1 MTSLPGRACV
11 QPEGIMNIT
20 LSRAGATVAT
30 AAVAAALALAPTAAQ
45 AAPTPQASSAA
56 DWLAAQVPSDTHLF
70 ASVYG
75 PGEFDS
81 FVDYGLNLDLQHA
94 LDTFGDTATADQV
107 YGAVVAD
114 TAAYTDA
121 WGTRYSGNM
130 GKLATYVAL
139 HGDDPTAID
148 DRDLIAELAEL
159 MVTEGAEQ
167 GRLKDSP
174 DGEYQS
180 ANTVGQAWG
189 VRAFHAADSEDVDP
203 AADFLVDQQCTDG
216 GFRLFQKGDGCASSV
231 DATTFA
237 VIALRE
243 AGGHD
248 AAVADARTYL
258 NSEQADD
265 GSLSES
271 GAANSNSTGLAA
283 VVLSSLGDA
292 AAATAAA
299 DWIVPLQATSS
310 TSGLED
316 EAGAIAFD
324 SSAFGQGADG
334 ISDVERDQWV
344 RTSVQAIHALS
355 FASQAEPEPEPGPVA
370 SIKLKV
376 SDAKPA
382 QGDTITITATGK
394 DADGRSTGDVS
405 DELNLES
412 SVESDTIKDNTVTF
426 NTASPHTITATHGD
440 DGPTASITIQ
450 VTPSA
455 EESPASESG
464 GTTDPVSSA
473 NGTLPDTGSSV
484 ETWQLLA
491 AAALLVT
498 GAGLVLTGRG
508 RRAPFAP
515 SHARR

>member
-1 MTSLPGRACV
+1 
-11 QPEGIMNIT
+11 
-20 LSRAGATVAT
+20 
-30 AAVAAALALAPTAAQ
+30 
-45 AAPTPQASSAA
+45 
-56 DWLAAQVPSDTHLF
+56 
-70 ASVYG
+70 
-75 PGEFDS
+75 
-81 FVDYGLNLDLQHA
+81 
-94 LDTFGDTATADQV
+94 
-107 YGAVVAD
+107 
-114 TAAYTDA
+114 
-121 WGTRYSGNM
+121 
-130 GKLATYVAL
+130 
-139 HGDDPTAID
+139 ID

-159 MVTEGAEQ
+159 MITEGAEN

-174 DGEYQS
+174 DGEFQS

-189 VRAFHAADSEDVDP
+189 VRAFQAAGSESVNP
-203 AADFLVDQQCTDG
+203 AADFLVDQQCPDG
-216 GFRLFQKGDGCASSV
+216 GFRLFQKGDGCTSSV

-237 VIALRE
+237 VIALQE
-243 AGGHD
+243 AGGHG

-258 NSEQADD
+258 NGAQAGD

-271 GAANSNSTGLAA
+271 GGANSNSTGLAA
-283 VVLSSLGDA
+283 VVLSSFGDA

-310 TSGLED
+310 TPGLKD

-324 SSAFGQGADG
+324 SAAFDQGADG

-370 SIKLKV
+370 SMELKA
-376 SDAKPA
+376 SDAKPE
-382 QGDTITITATGK
+382 QGEKVTITATGR

-405 DELNLES
+405 DELSLES

-426 NTASPHTITATHGD
+426 NTASSHVITATYGD
-440 DGPTASITIQ
+440 DGPTASITIE
-450 VTPSA
+450 VAPSTD
-455 EESPASESG
+455 ENTASG
-464 GTTDPVSSA
+464 NGANTGPVSSV

-508 RRAPFAP
+508 RRASFAP